1 MVTGELFYPAL
12 VASLGV
18 LFMAGVLAFCAEV
31 LPDSAYEM
39 WRFKVTWVLELVQLT
54 RALPWLPWLVAG
66 ASEGEFR
73 DGDGGKYRAVVRCL
87 SEVGGLRGRLR
98 RSPDATI
105 LGRKGGAANPPPSSM
120 SMVVRAF
127 PQVFDLDV
135 ATELA
140 PRIRFLR
147 DEAGIPTE
155 DVHSVIQSF
164 PLILGLDVSTRM
176 RPVVEY
182 VTRQT
187 RTKRNPHVFCWSQLM
202 PCSLKHILFLFYLSF

>member
-1 MVTGELFYPAL
+1 VGLGGKKAVKMALIRWPAVL
-12 VASLGV
+12 MQPPDNVARLAAFLRSDDVGFDSESEVGSL
-18 LFMAGVLAFCAEV
+18 LRLA
-31 LPDSAYEM
+31 
-39 WRFKVTWVLELVQLT
+39 
-54 RALPWLPWLVAG
+54 PWLVAG

-202 PCSLKHILFLFYLSF
+202 PCSLKHILSLFYLSF